1 MAGAAVCKFASA
13 GLTCSHAYEI
23 SNNEFLIG
31 EVGVNRSVVALLFV
45 SFATLLTGCKN
56 APEPVAPLACP
67 PPPAPVTCPEP
78 PPLVTP
84 PLVAQPLDKA
94 TTTCPPVPVCPAP
107 EKPEH
112 AKVTGININEAK
124 EIEGKVLLGEAEYA
138 TVMPGNL
145 RLTARIDSGATT
157 TSIHA
162 TQVQLFERDGKRWV
176 RFHADNG
183 RGKDVVLE
191 LPRVRRVLIK
201 GEGTNL
207 EERQVVMIEVQI
219 GSLRQKIEA
228 TLSDRDN
235 YHFPLLIGR
244 NFLRDH
250 TLIDV
255 SRKYIQGGKNSPKQK

>member
-1 MAGAAVCKFASA
+1 
-13 GLTCSHAYEI
+13 EI
-23 SNNEFLIG
+23 PIG

-45 SFATLLTGCKN
+45 SITTLLASCRN
-56 APEPVAPLACP
+56 APEPVAPQVCP
-67 PPPAPVTCPEP
+67 PPPPPVSCPEP
-78 PPLVTP
+78 VPLAPPPLEP
-84 PLVAQPLDKA
+84 VAPI
-94 TTTCPPVPVCPAP
+94 CPPVPVCPP
-107 EKPEH
+107 PVKPENS
-112 AKVTGININEAK
+112 KMTGININEAK
-124 EIEGKVLLGEAEYA
+124 EVEGKVLLGEAEYA

-183 RGKDVVLE
+183 RGKDVTLE

-244 NFLRDH
+244 NFLRNH
-250 TLIDV
+250 TISDA
-255 SRKYIQGGKNSPKQK
+255 SRKYIQGGKNSPKQQN

>member
-1 MAGAAVCKFASA
+1 M
-13 GLTCSHAYEI
+13 
-23 SNNEFLIG
+23 
-31 EVGVNRSVVALLFV
+31 NRSVVALLFV
-45 SFATLLTGCKN
+45 SVTTLLAGCKN
-56 APEPVAPLACP
+56 TPEPTAVQACP
-67 PPPAPVTCPEP
+67 PLPPPVICPEPAPPAVPPLEPQLLEKAIPICPPAP
-78 PPLVTP
+78 
-84 PLVAQPLDKA
+84 A
-94 TTTCPPVPVCPAP
+94 CPAP
-107 EKPEH
+107 AKPEH
-112 AKVTGININEAK
+112 SKVTGININEAK

-183 RGKDVVLE
+183 RGKDVTLE

-255 SRKYIQGGKNSPKQK
+255 SRKYIQGGKNSPKQQN

>member
-1 MAGAAVCKFASA
+1 
-13 GLTCSHAYEI
+13 
-23 SNNEFLIG
+23 
-31 EVGVNRSVVALLFV
+31 VNRSVVALLFV
-45 SFATLLTGCKN
+45 SITTLLASCRN
-56 APEPVAPLACP
+56 APEPVAPQVCP
-67 PPPAPVTCPEP
+67 PPPPPVSCPEP
-78 PPLVTP
+78 VPLAPPPLEP
-84 PLVAQPLDKA
+84 VAPI
-94 TTTCPPVPVCPAP
+94 CPPVPVCPP
-107 EKPEH
+107 PVKPENS
-112 AKVTGININEAK
+112 KMTGININEAK
-124 EIEGKVLLGEAEYA
+124 EVEGKVLLGEAEYA

-183 RGKDVVLE
+183 RGKDVTLE

-255 SRKYIQGGKNSPKQK
+255 SRKYIQGGKNSPKQQN